1 MSAYSK
7 SGSSDKAA
15 KIRSNS
21 PLSAH
26 RRKRFHTEDHLPK
39 LSGRSRHGAPARTS
53 HKTASINR
61 LLFSPDRPGSPFLP
75 GKRGAIRSHWA
86 SFNNVRLKAGPHFSS
101 LESDL
106 RHFEN
111 RSRPTRV
118 NRSHQTQMSTGPR
131 SVAPH
136 FFLAWRTS
144 HRHLSA
150 AAGLAHLPMAGRLP
164 LKARRARI
172 GVDSKTGEPSD

>member
-53 HKTASINR
+53 HKTASINS
-61 LLFSPDRPGSPFLP
+61 LLSSPDRPGSPFLP
-75 GKRGAIRSHWA
+75 GRRGAIRSHWA
-86 SFNNVRLKAGPHFSS
+86 SFNNVRLKADPHFFS

-106 RHFEN
+106 NRFEN
-111 RSRPTRV
+111 LSPPTRV
-118 NRSHQTQMSTGPR
+118 NLSQKLPHQAKCLQTLM
-131 SVAPH
+131 
-136 FFLAWRTS
+136 
-144 HRHLSA
+144 
-150 AAGLAHLPMAGRLP
+150 RLP
-164 LKARRARI
+164 PQPGIFAEMNRRRLRR
-172 GVDSKTGEPSD
+172 ER

>member
-53 HKTASINR
+53 HKTASINS
-61 LLFSPDRPGSPFLP
+61 LLSSPDRPGSPFLP
-75 GKRGAIRSHWA
+75 GKRAAIRSHLA
-86 SFNNVRLKAGPHFSS
+86 SSKNVRLKAGPHFSS

-131 SVAPH
+131 ARLKQLLNLRTKPVEKLVGANVSADDLGLVAN
-136 FFLAWRTS
+136 
-144 HRHLSA
+144 
-150 AAGLAHLPMAGRLP
+150 
-164 LKARRARI
+164 
-172 GVDSKTGEPSD
+172 

>member
-7 SGSSDKAA
+7 SRSSDKAA
-15 KIRSNS
+15 KIRSNT

-53 HKTASINR
+53 HKTASINS
-61 LLFSPDRPGSPFLP
+61 LLSSPDRPGSPFLP

-86 SFNNVRLKAGPHFSS
+86 SFNNVRLKAGLHFSS

-106 RHFEN
+106 RLFEN
-111 RSRPTRV
+111 LSRPTRV
-118 NRSHQTQMSTGPR
+118 NRSHQTQMSTGPSPPTMSSPNVPLQR
-131 SVAPH
+131 
-136 FFLAWRTS
+136 FGFDTS
-144 HRHLSA
+144 FPADIDR
-150 AAGLAHLPMAGRLP
+150 PP
-164 LKARRARI
+164 
-172 GVDSKTGEPSD
+172 

>member
-15 KIRSNS
+15 KIRSNT

-39 LSGRSRHGAPARTS
+39 LGGKSRHGAPARTS
-53 HKTASINR
+53 HKTASINS
-61 LLFSPDRPGSPFLP
+61 LLSSPDRPGSPFLP

-106 RHFEN
+106 RHFGN
-111 RSRPTRV
+111 LSRPTRV
-118 NRSHQTQMSTGPR
+118 NRSHQTQMSTGP
-131 SVAPH
+131 
-136 FFLAWRTS
+136 
-144 HRHLSA
+144 SA
-150 AAGLAHLPMAGRLP
+150 AIGKYAVWRSKCKQLLGARPRIIWNVGRPAPSKIALA
-164 LKARRARI
+164 
-172 GVDSKTGEPSD
+172 PS